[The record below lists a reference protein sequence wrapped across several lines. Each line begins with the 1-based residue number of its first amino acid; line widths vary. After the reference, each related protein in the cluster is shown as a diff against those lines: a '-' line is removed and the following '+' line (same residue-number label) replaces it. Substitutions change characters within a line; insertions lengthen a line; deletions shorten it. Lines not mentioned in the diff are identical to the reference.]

1 MMKPIQRS
9 VKLLLGT
16 GCLVLASLSSVIA
29 AAPQDTIPSK
39 HQAALIEEQ
48 ELLARKLARLLGSM
62 ERLAERFEA
71 EGRIHAAKLLRD
83 GLTHARTRG
92 TEGETSSLEELM
104 STARAELSAD
114 QSMQSI
120 QTQERVIADLE
131 RLLSILMDRPDLEE
145 LENSLEEL
153 RRFEAALAGL
163 IDDERRL
170 QEETEALRE
179 EASGEA
185 QRSLEEAIDA
195 AIELQRELLRK
206 NEEEARASGA
216 LDLEKLERQ
225 LSELLEDQHT
235 DARVLDSW
243 NPEGLPPLEQL
254 SPTLEA
260 ARRAQAETG
269 RLQRAA
275 EALREAA
282 EASATEDE
290 SAGFED
296 EIRELQTLAEKEER
310 AGRASGNE
318 RTRETARRL
327 EQAAGRLRDAGE
339 DEAAREDAAR
349 EVGELAA
356 ELGKEAEEAD
366 SRAKALRDEAREALS
381 ELSGNS
387 ALDEELAEAIE
398 AELAAAE
405 EDPAEADR
413 ALERA
418 SRALNRGID
427 DLKFLGPALSA
438 SQRQNAERS
447 EQIREGLGRL
457 DEELAEKTAG
467 AREKLGQANEA
478 MQEASERAAEQDQQ
492 GAKGAASEAEEALRE
507 ALAAL
512 SETRQ
517 EGSGQGT
524 EAEELAREQEQL
536 AEEVEALEELTEDAS
551 MDEAAQEVV
560 RDELQEA
567 SEAMREASEEMR
579 RNKSGAAA
587 KAQRSAGEALRRAAQ
602 EAREGVTPQTP
613 EQQERA
619 EELARE
625 QERIEKELYEFMKR
639 YQERED
645 AQPLPGIDGA
655 QEAAQEAQE
664 ALKSGELDEAQQAEE
679 EAERQMEQA
688 LRDLKDEEEQYQSL
702 RDEELLFQIAQEVA
716 SILEAHRG
724 AAEET
729 LEVDAVRQEGA
740 RPSRGQRARLRKIS
754 RQEEALA
761 NRATE
766 IGKALTEE
774 GSIVFAELIERVDHD
789 LRRVASDMSET
800 GGYQSGERV
809 QALQADVITSLNWL
823 EEALEEE
830 KQRREEQQK
839 QDQPP
844 PGENRLVPDVAEL
857 KLLGRMERD
866 VLDAIDELLI
876 IYPELKEAEGIDP
889 LLLEEIGRLAH
900 RHQRTSELFK
910 VFRERLGLPAPNLEA
925 VEEVVPTEGEGDTE
939 RGSETGD

>member
-1 MMKPIQRS
+1 MKPIHES

-16 GCLVLASLSSVIA
+16 GCLVLALLSFGIA
-29 AAPQDTIPSK
+29 AAPQDTIPGK
-39 HQAALIEEQ
+39 EQAALIEEQ

-62 ERLAERFEA
+62 EHLAERFEA

-83 GLTHARTRG
+83 GLTHARKRG
-92 TEGETSSLEELM
+92 TEGETSTLEELM
-104 STARAELSAD
+104 GSARAELSSD
-114 QSMQSI
+114 QTMQSI

-153 RRFEAALAGL
+153 RRLEARLAGL
-163 IDDERRL
+163 IDDEQRL
-170 QEETEALRE
+170 QEDTEELRE
-179 EASGEA
+179 EASNEA
-185 QRSLEEAIDA
+185 QRSLEEAIEA
-195 AIELQRELLRK
+195 AIERQRELLRR

-235 DARVLDSW
+235 DARVLESW
-243 NPEGLPPLEQL
+243 SPEGLPPLEQL

-260 ARRAQAETG
+260 ARRAQAEAG
-269 RLQRAA
+269 RMQRAA

-282 EASATEDE
+282 EASAIEDE
-290 SAGFED
+290 GAELED
-296 EIRELQTLAEKEER
+296 RIRELQTLAEKEER

-318 RTRETARRL
+318 RTRQTARRL

-339 DEAAREDAAR
+339 DQAAREGAAR

-356 ELGKEAEEAD
+356 ELGKEADEAETQ
-366 SRAKALRDEAREALS
+366 AKGLRDEVREALS
-381 ELSGNS
+381 ELAGDS

-413 ALERA
+413 TLERA
-418 SRALNRGID
+418 SRRLNRGID
-427 DLKFLGPALSA
+427 DMKFLGPALSA

-447 EQIREGLGRL
+447 EQIREALGRL
-457 DEELAEKTAG
+457 DEKLAEKTAG
-467 AREKLGQANEA
+467 AREKLGQASEA
-478 MQEASERAAEQDQQ
+478 MQEASERAAEEDQP
-492 GAKGAASEAEEALRE
+492 GAKTAASEAEEALRE
-507 ALAAL
+507 ALASL

-517 EGSGQGT
+517 EGSGKG
-524 EAEELAREQEQL
+524 AEIQELAREQEQL

-551 MDEAAQEVV
+551 MDEASQEVV

-567 SEAMREASEEMR
+567 TEAMREASAEMQ

-587 KAQRSAGEALRRAAQ
+587 KAQRSASEALKRAAQ
-602 EAREGVTPQTP
+602 KAREGVTPQTP
-613 EQQERA
+613 EQEDRA
-619 EELARE
+619 EELAQE

-645 AQPLPGIDGA
+645 AQPLPSIDGA
-655 QEAAQEAQE
+655 QEAAQQAQE

-688 LRDLKDEEEQYQSL
+688 LKDLRDEEEQYQSL

-716 SILEAHRG
+716 SILEEHRG

-729 LEVDAVRQEGA
+729 LEVDAGRQKGTRA
-740 RPSRGQRARLRKIS
+740 TRGQRLRLRKIS
-754 RQEEALA
+754 RKEKALA
-761 NRATE
+761 DRTTE

-774 GSIVFAELIERVDHD
+774 GSIVFAELLDRVDHD

-800 GGYQSGERV
+800 GGYRSGERV
-809 QALQADVITSLNWL
+809 QALQADVITSLDWL

-830 KQRREEQQK
+830 KQRREDQQK
-839 QDQPP
+839 QEDQPP

-876 IYPELKEAEGIDP
+876 IYPELEEAEGIDP

-910 VFRERLGLPAPNLEA
+910 VFRERLGLPAPNLET
-925 VEEVVPTEGEGDTE
+925 VEEVAPTEGETE
-939 RGSETGD
+939 QGSETGD